1 MPVPSAGIPWG
12 LCLNAGKERGGKMLV
27 ENESE
32 VWLGE
37 QLCPPGTRWGCA
49 ACSRGAGAEQCPAV
63 LASLH

>member
-1 MPVPSAGIPWG
+1 
-12 LCLNAGKERGGKMLV
+12 MLV